1 MTRKIRFITLLVG
14 LLASASITFA
24 QSRLHDLD
32 IQVVLDK
39 NGDARIT
46 ETRQMT
52 IDSEG
57 TECYIGLGDMRPS
70 TVKALTVSDET
81 KKQYENVGK
90 WNKDLSRSEKEG
102 RCGIV
107 ETGNGYELCWGIG
120 ESGQRTYITS
130 YTITGL
136 VRGYP
141 DADAL
146 RHVFLDE
153 SVKPKPERAKVTIM
167 ASDTMLVFT
176 PEACGI
182 WGFRFNGD
190 MQFENGT
197 MTAKTIE
204 PMNAEAAIYIM
215 AKFPKGMLEP
225 AIQISDDTFEHKK
238 QLAFEGSDYGDAIKE
253 EERGF
258 VYYLVFIL
266 KLLGILAGLG
276 GLAFLCAKLLSWLKR
291 KKHEKWTNTVDYFR
305 SVPLEGNLQ
314 QANDMLNA
322 FDYGRDADY
331 TRLISAT
338 VLQLINEGA
347 FCVKSVTTSSGELE
361 KRFEVKEELPLEKD
375 LSPLAY
381 KMHEIFKKAS
391 GEDHVLDPKE
401 LETFMKDNAN
411 RKLVRTFVN
420 LLCTKRDRG
429 YYKDH
434 KEEMCEVYGFRRF
447 LDDFSLVNER
457 NLTETKLWRDYMVWA
472 TLYGNAEQVKKDMQA
487 INPEFFKMDQTAC
500 QLLDSAVLPAVY
512 ASVCQSTEKMLDE
525 IDENRRKSNKSSK
538 KRNSSSSRSSGEGGR
553 SSWGGGGGGF
563 SGGGG
568 GGGIR

>member
-70 TVKALTVSDET
+70 TVKELTVSDET

-225 AIQISDDTFEHKK
+225 
-238 QLAFEGSDYGDAIKE
+238 GG
-253 EERGF
+253 

-347 FCVKSVTTSSGELE
+347 FCVKSVTTGSGELE

-472 TLYGNAEQVKKDMQA
+472 TLFGNAEQVKKDMQA
-487 INPEFFKMDQTAC
+487 INPEFFKMDQTAH

-525 IDENRRKSNKSSK
+525 IDENRRKSNRSSK